1 MSDAENNT
9 SDELRC
15 DALLETDEEFERKME
30 RGYADAIEGRGKPM
44 EDVFSDLSKRFI

>member
-30 RGYADAIEGRGKPM
+30 RGYADAVEGRGKSLD
-44 EDVFSDLSKRFI
+44 EGFDDLKNRYV